1 MTVFSLTGYWCFNY
15 SNWSTL
21 FLIHSKYGTH
31 NTNGNTTNVD
41 QRHFWL
47 SCFYEESI
55 KQNWDPSICI
65 IRLMQIEGFGSSR
78 DLALTRVVDLKA
90 TVQNMNKL
98 FRSSQRSGTKI
109 YFPQIKV
116 ARIKALCVYLRRC
129 LMINQILDV
138 SLITLDKW

>member
-1 MTVFSLTGYWCFNY
+1 MTESSLTSYWCFNY
-15 SNWSTL
+15 SNGSTL
-21 FLIHSKYGTH
+21 FLIHSKHGT
-31 NTNGNTTNVD
+31 TAPTVAPPM
-41 QRHFWL
+41 
-47 SCFYEESI
+47 SI
-55 KQNWDPSICI
+55 KDTFDYRVSMKNLLNRIGILSTCI